1 MRILLTTWNV
11 YLVSLWNTAT
21 WRPLVWLDNYVRLC
35 AVEEDFKGC
44 YNSEGKSEMRPSRR
58 GVSCRKKKSNAPRG
72 DEITEPWRSERSLPA
87 TCPRRASSKRNFVL
101 EQVKT
106 LPPPPAHIG
115 TANVLGQRVSQ
126 NVNFIFWPKH

>member
-1 MRILLTTWNV
+1 MIILRTTWNV
-11 YLVSLWNTAT
+11 YIVPLLNTAT

-44 YNSEGKSEMRPSRR
+44 YNSGGKSEMRPSRR
-58 GVSCRKKKSNAPRG
+58 GVSCRKKKSNAPSG

-87 TCPRRASSKRNFVL
+87 TCPRRGSSKRNFVL

-106 LPPPPAHIG
+106 LLLPPALTG
-115 TANVLGQRVSQ
+115 TAYVLGET
-126 NVNFIFWPKH
+126 FIKCKFHIWA